1 MERSPPPVDSSST
14 GTRPDSVDRPRAAV
28 AGVEDIDVWRLDTTP
43 HRDTDGTFDSALDAS
58 ECDRLRVM
66 RNRDARLQF
75 CAGRWLARHVLARRL
90 GCTEAEVKLTVGAHG
105 RPSIVTREVDFNL
118 SHAGSCIV
126 LALSTARVGID
137 VEAADRVMDW
147 RSVARRFFS
156 TDETAAIEACAESE
170 QRAAF
175 IRTWVRKE
183 AFVKALGTGV
193 AAGFDRFDVS
203 TGAEPALTGARI
215 DGISVTEWSIRDLFP
230 APGYVAAVAVHA
242 TQPRVRTHDIG
253 P

>member
-14 GTRPDSVDRPRAAV
+14 GTRPDSIDRPRAAV

-43 HRDTDGTFDSALDAS
+43 HRDTDGTFDSALDAPNATGCAS
-58 ECDRLRVM
+58 CATAMHVC
-66 RNRDARLQF
+66 NSAPDAGWPDT
-75 CAGRWLARHVLARRL
+75 CSPG
-90 GCTEAEVKLTVGAHG
+90 
-105 RPSIVTREVDFNL
+105 
-118 SHAGSCIV
+118 
-126 LALSTARVGID
+126 
-137 VEAADRVMDW
+137 
-147 RSVARRFFS
+147 
-156 TDETAAIEACAESE
+156 
-170 QRAAF
+170 
-175 IRTWVRKE
+175 RTWVRKE

-193 AAGFDRFDVS
+193 ATGFDRFDVS

-215 DGISVTEWSIRDLFP
+215 DGICMTEWSIRDLFP